1 MITQYQRK
9 YKFTAI
15 LISHDI
21 PDVYFISNRL
31 LVLYDNKI
39 IFQGTP
45 KAFEDFKH
53 PYHDELIR
61 SFNQLQ
67 KGLNGLTSKRHF
79 KVRYQI
85 DLDLKNGTET
95 YAFALFTLE
104 DFDAII
110 NRMGYKASQKSIK
123 TMGAY
128 INRRFGAMGGFSARR
143 SINQFGTVLPYSD
156 IDEARRLLERFIT
169 DLQKEGLAEI
179 EAAAKTE
186 NPSMEGVKFS
196 ILAGL
201 ASGNPDLE
209 LPSVMECAE
218 FTQKPIAQF

>member
-31 LVLYDNKI
+31 LVLYDNQI

-61 SFNQLQ
+61 SFYQLQ

-85 DLDLKNGTET
+85 DLDLKSGTET

-123 TMGAY
+123 TIGAY

-156 IDEARRLLERFIT
+156 VDEARRLLERFIT

-209 LPSVMECAE
+209 LQSVMECAE

>member
-1 MITQYQRK
+1 M
-9 YKFTAI
+9 
-15 LISHDI
+15 
-21 PDVYFISNRL
+21 
-31 LVLYDNKI
+31 
-39 IFQGTP
+39 
-45 KAFEDFKH
+45 
-53 PYHDELIR
+53 
-61 SFNQLQ
+61 
-67 KGLNGLTSKRHF
+67 
-79 KVRYQI
+79 
-85 DLDLKNGTET
+85 DLKSGTET

-110 NRMGYKASQKSIK
+110 NRMGYKASQKSVK

-156 IDEARRLLERFIT
+156 IDEAGRLLERFIT

-186 NPSMEGVKFS
+186 NPSLEGVKFS

-201 ASGNPDLE
+201 ASGKPDVELQEWLE
-209 LPSVMECAE
+209 FCNVQGIIFHDAKTCPYNTNSRFAMPSRLNAE
-218 FTQKPIAQF
+218 LGIPTLIIDGDLNDLRCFSEEQAKTNIEAFVEQLEEIV